1 MVWFVFGTERK
12 PKSEDKQ
19 TIAML
24 RSKIYTL
31 EQELEQQRGEQ
42 VSEWEERG
50 GVSSTACD

>member
-1 MVWFVFGTERK
+1 MVWFVFDTERK

-42 VSEWEERG
+42 VSEWEERQRS
-50 GVSSTACD
+50 VEFSM